1 LVKLIK
7 KLFTLGKNMKFGC
20 TDSNGDNVTITNG
33 SITVNGVT
41 YTGKNITIKNGKVQI
56 DGNDVTPKDEKVINI
71 TVEGNINDLK
81 VDACE
86 SCLIT
91 GNVKKVNTGSGD
103 VSITGCCDGDI
114 DTGSGDVEVA
124 GNCGGD
130 IDTGSGDVVVR
141 GYCTGDI
148 DTGSGDIKVGAKL
161 EKNTISNNSSITI
174 RS

>member
-1 LVKLIK
+1 
-7 KLFTLGKNMKFGC
+7 MKFGC

-33 SITVNGVT
+33 SVTVNGTT

-56 DGNDVTPKDEKVINI
+56 DGNDVTPKDEKVITI
-71 TVEGNINDLK
+71 TIAGNINMLN

-86 SCLIT
+86 SCIIT
-91 GNVKKVNTGSGD
+91 GDVKSVKTGSGD
-103 VSITGCCDGDI
+103 VSITGECGGNI
-114 DTGSGDVEVA
+114 DTGSGDVEII
-124 GNCGGD
+124 GNCGGN
-130 IDTGSGDVVVR
+130 IDTGSGDVVVD

-161 EKNTISNNSSITI
+161 EKNTISNNSSIII